1 VGGAHVRGSQRVAR
15 DEEIPPQD
23 APAGERGGYGD
34 RHGREHKAAAHVLGQ
49 GTEEVGAGS
58 GPAASGT
65 DPFNEQPTPPGRP
78 SSEIHT
84 ATRTFFNGLGYSP
97 KSRCRILHRSPSR
110 ATRMASGGCHAPC
123 AESTVVVLNE
133 DAGRQIGPYRIAA
146 GPGFLC
152 RQAAPPRCVLHK
164 TPRETGAWAPFG
176 GAQAVG

>member
-1 VGGAHVRGSQRVAR
+1 MSTEPSSR
-15 DEEIPPQD
+15 
-23 APAGERGGYGD
+23 PAFI
-34 RHGREHKAAAHVLGQ
+34 
-49 GTEEVGAGS
+49 
-58 GPAASGT
+58 AASIH
-65 DPFNEQPTPPGRP
+65 PTAHPLTL
-78 SSEIHT
+78 IHQS
-84 ATRTFFNGLGYSP
+84 AWKGSSP

-110 ATRMASGGCHAPC
+110 ATRMASGGCHAAC
-123 AESTVVVLNE
+123 AESTVVVLHE